1 MSELT
6 PMMRQYRAIK
16 AQYPD
21 AILFYRLGDFYEMFE
36 DDARLASKELELTLT
51 TRDKGKAEDERIP
64 MCGVPYHSSEAY
76 IARLLAKG
84 IKVAICEQMQD
95 PAEAKGIVERD
106 VVRVI
111 TPGTVME
118 NSMLET
124 DRATYLTA
132 LCLGEDGGAICFA
145 DISTGEVAATHF
157 TGDGAADHLVNELAR
172 FSPSEA
178 VLDIPAAKHPSIMRY
193 FKQNRSCL
201 CQTDEERFELSSA
214 AERVRGQFGK
224 SLEELGLTAAP
235 MVTSAVGCLLAY
247 LSDTQK
253 RDLAHLNALNFYKSG
268 EYMELDLHTR
278 RNLELTESLR
288 NREKKGSLLWVLDR
302 TKTPMGARLLRS
314 WLAKPLLN
322 PVAVKRR
329 LEAVSELVADTMAR
343 GELALALRDVG
354 DLERLISKAVYG
366 TASGRDVRAMGLS
379 LGKLPE
385 LKGNL
390 EGKTSAKLAALFE
403 MDLLADMRTLIDRA
417 VMDDPPFSVREGN
430 IIRDGYDEG
439 VDRLRYLLKDSTG
452 ALTRIEAKE
461 QARTG
466 LKKLKIGYNRVF
478 GYYIELPRS
487 MSEHVP
493 DDYLRKQTLTNCERF
508 ITQELK
514 ELETALLTAKE
525 SLETR
530 EYELFNALRET
541 VAENVTRFQ
550 KTASQI
556 AELDVFVSLAD
567 VAVRQNYTMPEID
580 AGSVIDIRDG
590 RHPVVEIMQKESL
603 FVANDTFL
611 DAGEHL
617 ALIITGPN
625 MAGKSTYMRQTALIV
640 LMAQIGSFVPAKHA
654 QIGVV
659 DRVFTRIGAS
669 DDLAAGQSTFMVEMT
684 EVADILK
691 NATTDSLI
699 ILDEVGRGTS
709 TFDGLSIAQAILE
722 FGANRKT
729 LGAKILFATHYHELT
744 DLERRLPGVKNV
756 HIAAK
761 KRGDDIIFLRKI
773 VPGGADDSYGI
784 EVAKL
789 AGVPASVIR
798 RAKAVL
804 ESIEDGKGIVP
815 AARASGSSEGSE
827 NQVSLGDIGENHL
840 IDRLKALDLN
850 TLTPLE
856 AMNLLYELKKSVDY
870 TSPK

>member
-1 MSELT
+1 MSEPT
-6 PMMRQYRAIK
+6 PMMRQYREIK
-16 AQYPD
+16 AKYPD
-21 AILFYRLGDFYEMFE
+21 AVLFYRLGDFYEMFE
-36 DDARLASKELELTLT
+36 DDARLASAELDLTLT
-51 TRDKGKAEDERIP
+51 TRDKGKAEADQIP

-95 PAEAKGIVERD
+95 PAEAKGIVDRD

-118 NSMLET
+118 STMLEA
-124 DRATYLTA
+124 DKATYLTA
-132 LCLGEDGGAICFA
+132 LCLGDGVGAICFA
-145 DISTGEVAATHF
+145 DISTGEVAATCF
-157 TGDGAADHLVNELAR
+157 EGEGAADHLVNELAR
-172 FSPSEA
+172 FAPSEA
-178 VLDIPAAKHPSIMRY
+178 VLDIPSAKNATIMRY
-193 FKQNRSCL
+193 FKQARNCL
-201 CQTDEERFELSSA
+201 YQTDDERFELADA
-214 AERVRGQFGK
+214 APRVAGQFGR
-224 SLEELGLTAAP
+224 SLDELGIANAP
-235 MVTSAVGCLLAY
+235 LVVSAVGCLLAY

-253 RDLAHLNALNFYKSG
+253 RDLAHLNTLNYYRSG

-288 NREKKGSLLWVLDR
+288 NREKKGSLLWILDK

-322 PVAVKRR
+322 PVPIKRR
-329 LEAVSELVADTMAR
+329 LEAVGELVADTMTR
-343 GELALALRDVG
+343 GELMRTLRDVG

-366 TASGRDVRAMGLS
+366 TAGARDLRTMGLS
-379 LGKLPE
+379 LAMLPE
-385 LKGNL
+385 LVALLTGKQSAMLKSLAEMDIL
-390 EGKTSAKLAALFE
+390 EDMAAL
-403 MDLLADMRTLIDRA
+403 IGRA
-417 VMDDPPFSVREGN
+417 ITDDPPFSIREGGM
-430 IIRDGYDEG
+430 IRDGYDAE
-439 VDRLRYLLKDSTG
+439 VDRLRFLLKDSTG
-452 ALTRIEAKE
+452 ALTQIEAKE

-466 LKKLKIGYNRVF
+466 FKKLKIGYNRVF

-493 DDYLRKQTLTNCERF
+493 ADYLRKQTLTNCERF
-508 ITQELK
+508 ITQDLK
-514 ELETALLTAKE
+514 ELEQALLTAKD
-525 SLETR
+525 SLEAR
-530 EYELFNALRET
+530 EYELFIALRDA
-541 VAENVTRFQ
+541 VAAQVTRFQ
-550 KTASQI
+550 QTAAQV
-556 AELDVFVSLAD
+556 AALDVLASLAE
-567 VAVRQNYTMPEID
+567 VAVKQNYTMPEID
-580 AGSVIDIRDG
+580 AGSVIEIRDG
-590 RHPVVEIMQKESL
+590 RHPVVELMQTDSL
-603 FVANDTFL
+603 FVANDTLL
-611 DAGEHL
+611 DSGENL

-640 LMAQIGSFVPAKHA
+640 LMAQIGSFVPARHA

-691 NATTDSLI
+691 NATEKSLV

-709 TFDGLSIAQAILE
+709 TYDGLSIARAILE
-722 FGANRKT
+722 FGAHKKS

-744 DLERRLPGVKNV
+744 VLERELTGVKNF

-804 ESIEDGKGIVP
+804 ESIEEGKGVLP
-815 AARASGSSEGSE
+815 PKAQVAPSFEVE
-827 NQVSLGDIGENHL
+827 TDQVSLMDLGGNQL
-840 IDRLKALDLN
+840 IARLKGLDLN

-856 AMNLLYELKKSVDY
+856 AMNLLYELKKSVD
-870 TSPK
+870 